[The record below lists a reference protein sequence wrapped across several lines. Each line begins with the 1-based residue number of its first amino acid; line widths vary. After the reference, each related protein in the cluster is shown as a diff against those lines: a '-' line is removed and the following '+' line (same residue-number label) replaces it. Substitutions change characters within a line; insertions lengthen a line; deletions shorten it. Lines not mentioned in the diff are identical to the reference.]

1 MVLKPS
7 VRQLGIDLDE
17 ISSAPEAPVA
27 AAPRKNDH
35 FAERDGKRFAGLHLL
50 VDLWGAERLD
60 DLDYIDSSLRE
71 AVAAAGATLLHVHLH
86 HFGDGGGVSGV
97 AVIAESH
104 ISVHT
109 WPEYG
114 FAAFD
119 VFMCGN
125 TRPEAAVQVLR
136 RAFKARRAVVSQH
149 RRGLVR

>member
-17 ISSAPEAPVA
+17 SSSAPEASVA
-27 AAPRKNDH
+27 ASPRKNDH
-35 FAERDGKRFAGLHLL
+35 FSERDGKRFAGLHLL

-60 DLDYIDSSLRE
+60 DLDYIDSALRK

-125 TRPEAAVQVLR
+125 SRPEAAVQVLR

-149 RRGLVR
+149 RRGLLR